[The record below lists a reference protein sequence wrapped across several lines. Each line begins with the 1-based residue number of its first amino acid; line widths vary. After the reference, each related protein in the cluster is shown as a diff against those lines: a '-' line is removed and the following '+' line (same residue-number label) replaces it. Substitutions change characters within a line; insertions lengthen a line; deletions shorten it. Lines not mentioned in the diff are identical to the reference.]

1 MQSTAADV
9 TTYLEQAPPE
19 RQAALT
25 RLRNLCVSLLRGY
38 EETIEYGMPCYKRNG
53 TAEVAWASQ
62 KSYIS
67 LYIMKKAV
75 LDAHRSELVT
85 ASIGKGCIRFSKPE
99 KLDFAIIEKLL
110 VGTRESAD
118 VVC

>member
-1 MQSTAADV
+1 
-9 TTYLEQAPPE
+9 
-19 RQAALT
+19 
-25 RLRNLCVSLLRGY
+25 LRNLCVSLLRGY